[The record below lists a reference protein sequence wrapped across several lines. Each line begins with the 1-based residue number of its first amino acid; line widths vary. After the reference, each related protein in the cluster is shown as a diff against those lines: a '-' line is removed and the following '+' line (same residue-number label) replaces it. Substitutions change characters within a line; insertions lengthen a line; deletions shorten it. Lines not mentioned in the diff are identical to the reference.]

1 MSYLPLLME
10 FVQPFRIYDK
20 DLDTVVCMTQV
31 IRDDNILLSVIPEK
45 IIAFLKAPIVWAE
58 L

>member
-1 MSYLPLLME
+1 ME